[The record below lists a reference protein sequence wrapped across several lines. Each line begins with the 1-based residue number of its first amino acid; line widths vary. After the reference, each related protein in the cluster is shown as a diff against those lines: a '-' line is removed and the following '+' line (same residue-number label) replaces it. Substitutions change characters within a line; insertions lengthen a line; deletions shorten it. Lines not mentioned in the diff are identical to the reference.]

1 MPAKLPPIR
10 FLEAMALARV
20 GRRDEALRLLHRLET
35 DYGRDQSVTRQWF
48 ALAWASMGDHAQTVK
63 WLQLSAD
70 LREFQV
76 LNLAV
81 NPAFA
86 EMRNDPPFRALIRR
100 IGL

>member
-1 MPAKLPPIR
+1 
-10 FLEAMALARV
+10 
-20 GRRDEALRLLHRLET
+20 
-35 DYGRDQSVTRQWF
+35 
-48 ALAWASMGDHAQTVK
+48 VK